1 MQLMKVYGVKKSC
14 KYMNQDQFNNIALSL
29 YTDPSQ
35 CEHEGQGW
43 GSPTGLAQVPAHPF
57 SMQSG
62 MCNKRSGVDGDMRL
76 GVRGKVAAFA
86 AAFRIWP
93 HLFSIFAEMSFTI
106 FTCFSHSNIAVF
118 TLPSSY
124 GKAVS
129 SLTETMSISSS
140 SSSSSCP
147 CPAVCGP
154 ER

>member
-1 MQLMKVYGVKKSC
+1 MMVDGVEKSC
-14 KYMNQDQFNNIALSL
+14 KHIERSTEPLHTQANVNAS
-29 YTDPSQ
+29 
-35 CEHEGQGW
+35 QGW
-43 GSPTGLAQVPAHPF
+43 GSPTYLAQVPAHF
-57 SMQSG
+57 TCRVAL
-62 MCNKRSGVDGDMRL
+62 CNKRSGVDGDMRL
-76 GVRGKVAAFA
+76 GVRGKVAAFIA
-86 AAFRIWP
+86 TFRIWP

-147 CPAVCGP
+147 CSAVCGP